1 MKETRLLVTFHVF
14 YHDQVDYFINKLG
27 NISGC
32 SWDLVVTY
40 VEHSH
45 KMEDKIRKFKPDARF
60 FEVENMGYDVWPFI
74 RVIRDVDF
82 LQYDYVL
89 KLHTK
94 SISRQGKDRV
104 NSILVNGTV
113 WRDLLVDAILKSPS
127 RFQRCLDIFAKNPK
141 CGLLCSYEFCKLIE
155 PILPEETFLLEEEAE
170 RIGME
175 IMSNKFCAG
184 TIFLARP
191 AALAG
196 LLDISFTTEMWI
208 GELKSASRGTLGH
221 VYERIISLIVYNAGY
236 KMVGIPAHMRSALKA
251 FFNKNTSSLSKWI
264 FSMGRVREGKGADG
278 GCPKYLTV
286 FGLRFKIDEG
296 KGVNI

>member
-1 MKETRLLVTFHVF
+1 MKDTRLLVTFHVF
-14 YHDQVDYFINKLG
+14 YHDQVDYFIDKLK

-40 VEHSH
+40 VAHSQ
-45 KMEDKIRKFKPDARF
+45 KMENKIRRFKSDARF
-60 FEVENMGYDVWPFI
+60 VEVENMGYDVWPFI
-74 RVIRDVDF
+74 RVIKEVDF

-113 WRDLLVDAILKSPS
+113 WRDLLVDALLKSPS
-127 RFQRCLDIFAKNPK
+127 RFQRCLDVFANDPK
-141 CGLLCSYEFCKLIE
+141 CGILCSYEFCKFIE
-155 PILPEETFLLEEEAE
+155 PLLPEETFLLEEETE

-175 IMSNKFCAG
+175 IKSNKFCAG

-196 LLDISFTTEMWI
+196 LLEIPFTTDMWM
-208 GELKSASRGTLGH
+208 GELKSASRGSLGH
-221 VYERIISLIVYNAGY
+221 VYERILSLIVYNAGY
-236 KMVGIPAHMRSALKA
+236 RLVGIPSHKYTALKA
-251 FFNKNTSSLSKWI
+251 FVNKTSTPVTKWVFSL
-264 FSMGRVREGKGADG
+264 GRVREGKGVDSK
-278 GCPKYLTV
+278 CPKYLTV
-286 FGLRFKIDEG
+286 LGRKFKIDDG
-296 KGVNI
+296 KGKDI